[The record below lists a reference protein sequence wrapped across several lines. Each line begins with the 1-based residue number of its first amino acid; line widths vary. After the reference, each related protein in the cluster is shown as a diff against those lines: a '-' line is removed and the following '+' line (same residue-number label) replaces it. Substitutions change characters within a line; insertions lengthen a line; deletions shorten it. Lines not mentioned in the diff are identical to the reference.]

1 MNDLINEHIHAF
13 VVAKGLI
20 ILTFCSRGVYNGQK
34 NGESAANMS
43 KSFIFANVNE
53 RIGLE
58 CQKSSAVQKLPI
70 A

>member
-1 MNDLINEHIHAF
+1 MMNTSLTSS
-13 VVAKGLI
+13 KGVNNI
-20 ILTFCSRGVYNGQK
+20 DILLGGGVYNGQK
-34 NGESAANMS
+34 NDESAANMS
-43 KSFIFANVNE
+43 KSFIFTNVNE

>member
-1 MNDLINEHIHAF
+1 MTKTRIGKA
-13 VVAKGLI
+13 VVAAALG
-20 ILTFCSRGVYNGQK
+20 ILLGGGVYNGQK
-34 NGESAANMS
+34 NDESAANMS
-43 KSFIFANVNE
+43 KSFIFTNVNE